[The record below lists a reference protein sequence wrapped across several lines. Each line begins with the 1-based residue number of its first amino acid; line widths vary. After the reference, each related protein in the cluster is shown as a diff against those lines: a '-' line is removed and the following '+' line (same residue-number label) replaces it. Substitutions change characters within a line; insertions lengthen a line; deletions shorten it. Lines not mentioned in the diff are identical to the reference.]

1 MVDEH
6 GEILPIRYL
15 VVENTPGYLPDD
27 DEPPGFT
34 TYAEAMTH
42 LVAYNKEL
50 VDEIGESGVRYV
62 TPIVNG
68 AFSYGMAHMERH
80 VEIIDMHEK

>member
-15 VVENTPGYLPDD
+15 VVENTLGYLPDD

-50 VDEIGESGVRYV
+50 LDDEGVTVV

-68 AFSYGMAHMERH
+68 AFDYRMFHMERH
-80 VEIIDMHEK
+80 VEIIDMLEK